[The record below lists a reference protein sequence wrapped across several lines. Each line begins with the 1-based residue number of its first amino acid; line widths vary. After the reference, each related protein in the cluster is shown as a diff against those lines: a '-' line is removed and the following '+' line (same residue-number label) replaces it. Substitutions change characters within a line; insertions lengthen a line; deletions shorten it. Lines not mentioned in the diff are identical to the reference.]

1 MDFTLDEIRWSIT
14 LQSTFQTQGT
24 PRVGKA
30 RGGTQGFQQPVGGAV
45 SSVCIF
51 VRAFKAVFQSM
62 NYNARDLGLSFIP
75 APNPLSKPQLP
86 HH

>member
-30 RGGTQGFQQPVGGAV
+30 RGGTQGFQQPVGNRYEKYSCTGHPATELPQEEPTP
-45 SSVCIF
+45 SS
-51 VRAFKAVFQSM
+51 AT
-62 NYNARDLGLSFIP
+62 LGHSL
-75 APNPLSKPQLP
+75 LLGR
-86 HH
+86 